1 MGVKNPENS
10 PGRSRAGNQMEN
22 PNRNQNALP
31 PVRFRYGFRYAI
43 KRKLFLW
50 LLRTG
55 RPSYIKLKRLGWL
68 AISQDN
74 EFWDLHA
81 QLVQDERGEQT
92 LTERYNLY
100 SLAKATS
107 HLPGALAEAGV
118 YRGGSAKIL
127 CTVKGDSP
135 LYLFDTFEGMP
146 KVNAATDG
154 RFSQGNFAD
163 TGYEDVAAYLSAFP
177 NVRFYKGFFPD
188 SAIGKEPEKQTYRF
202 VHLDLDI
209 YESTSKSLDFFYPRM
224 VSGGIIVSHDYSNLK
239 VPAVKKAFHDFFKG
253 KKEAVVPLWGSQCM
267 VVKC

>member
-1 MGVKNPENS
+1 
-10 PGRSRAGNQMEN
+10 MEK
-22 PNRNQNALP
+22 PNTKQNA
-31 PVRFRYGFRYAI
+31 VRPSLFRYGFLFSI
-43 KRKLFLW
+43 KRKLLLWFL
-50 LLRTG
+50 RSK

-74 EFWDLHA
+74 EFWDMHA
-81 QLVQDERGEQT
+81 QLVQDERGEQI

-154 RFSQGNFAD
+154 RFSEGNFAD
-163 TGYEDVAAYLSAFP
+163 TGYEGVVAYLSPFP
-177 NVRFYKGFFPD
+177 SVHFYKGYFPD
-188 SAIGKEPEKQTYRF
+188 SAVGKEPEKQSYRF

-209 YESTSKSLDFFYPRM
+209 YESTFKALDFFYPRT
-224 VSGGIIVSHDYSNLK
+224 VPGGIIVSHDYSNLK
-239 VPAVKKAFHDFFKG
+239 VPAVKKAFQDFFKD
-253 KKEAVVPLWGSQCM
+253 KKEAVIPLWGSQCM
-267 VVKC
+267 VVKN